1 MFQFIFRFLI
11 GGIVVSLFAVMGDV
25 LKPKSFAGLYG
36 AAPSVALA
44 TLGLTI
50 FANGKQY
57 ASIEAR
63 SMIGGAFAFLVYAY
77 VGMVLMKRFQ
87 VRASLATIP
96 TLTIWAL
103 AAFGAWLIVLR

>member
-1 MFQFIFRFLI
+1 MVQFIFRFLV

-36 AAPSVALA
+36 AAPSIALA
-44 TLGLTI
+44 TLGLTV

-57 ASIEAR
+57 AAIEAR

-77 VGMVLMKRFQ
+77 VGMVLMKRFE

-96 TLTIWAL
+96 TLIVWLL
-103 AAFGAWLIVLR
+103 AAFGAWLLVLR